1 MEFISL
7 VLANVSPSKLRV
19 VEGSGLSENFL
30 LSKALSYVRGSSNSI
45 IALSNSLLDLNLKL
59 PSEPN
64 VLIRYLPNTQGAL
77 ATIGLLLD
85 AIPENFP
92 VVVVPIN
99 SQISESIEDFI
110 LFMSAQSAAVGMAV
124 IESSSDELS
133 YVREV
138 NGKVIEIHEK
148 EVVGKLGIT
157 GHYYFANKQLIADCL
172 HWALLNDIRKDGLL
186 YIAPSMNYCITKGLN
201 VIPLRVSQQ
210 GYKRHDYGS
219 EA

>member
-1 MEFISL
+1 MEFTSL
-7 VLANVSPSKLRV
+7 VLANVSTSKLRV
-19 VEGSGLSENFL
+19 VEGSDLSENLL
-30 LSKALSYVRGSSNSI
+30 LSKALDYVRGSSKSI
-45 IALSNSLLDLNLKL
+45 IALSNTLLELNLKL

-64 VLIRYLPNTQGAL
+64 VLIKYLPNTQGAL

-85 AIPENFP
+85 AIPENLP

-99 SQISESIEDFI
+99 SQISESLENFI
-110 LFMSAQSAAVGMAV
+110 LFMSAHSAAVGMAV
-124 IESSSDELS
+124 IESSSGDLS

-172 HWALLNDIRKDGLL
+172 HWALLNDIRKNGLL

-201 VIPLRVSQQ
+201 VIPLKVSQQ
-210 GYKRHDYGS
+210 GYKRYDYGS
-219 EA
+219 ED